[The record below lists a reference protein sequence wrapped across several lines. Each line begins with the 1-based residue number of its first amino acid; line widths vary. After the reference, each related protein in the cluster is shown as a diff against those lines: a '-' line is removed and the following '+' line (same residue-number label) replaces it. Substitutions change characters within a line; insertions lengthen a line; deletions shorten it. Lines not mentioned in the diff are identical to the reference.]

1 MNRSL
6 KDTLKVTQI
15 LAPVAVTADVA
26 TSGVAVEAG
35 ESLQL
40 VLNVGAFAFST
51 TNSLS
56 VRVQHSDTNVG
67 TDYEAVTA
75 ADVFQDVGTSGEVE
89 VLDSTDDASSVFTYD
104 YKGAKKFV
112 RLNIVETGTVSTVLA
127 ASALQGHLK
136 AQGE

>member
-1 MNRSL
+1 MNKSL

-15 LAPVAVTADVA
+15 LAPVAVTDDVA

-40 VLNVGAFAFST
+40 VLNVGAFAFSD
-51 TNSLS
+51 TNKLS
-56 VRVQHSDTNVG
+56 VRVQHSDIDEG
-67 TDYEAVTA
+67 TDYEAVVA
-75 ADVFQDVGTSGEVE
+75 ADVFQDVGTNGEVK

-104 YKGAKKFV
+104 YKGTKKFV
-112 RLNIVETGTVSTVLA
+112 RLNIIEAGTVSTVLA
-127 ASALQGHLK
+127 ASAIQGHLK